1 MSKKKAN
8 PTAKLDEVIDR
19 LHAEMSELEA
29 HSEEFSKMADQ
40 LEKLYKIRNTQR
52 PVIVDRNA
60 LIAVAGNLA
69 GIVTILMFERDGII
83 TSKALGFVTK
93 TKF

>member
-1 MSKKKAN
+1 MSKKKTN

-19 LHAEMSELEA
+19 LHAEMSALDA
-29 HSEEFSKMADQ
+29 SSEEFSKMADQ

-52 PVIVDRNA
+52 PALMDRNA
-60 LIAVAGNLA
+60 LLAVVGNLA
-69 GIVTILMFERDGII
+69 GIATILVFERDGII